1 MLRRVVLPWQTVHN
15 KDSKASMH
23 GPSNPAS
30 PRLLLRELLC
40 SFFFCLLLSM
50 VVRGL
55 MGWELR
61 GSVFEF
67 WHGNPCAFMVGDEKL
82 AATRA
87 GETQNALGM
96 CTGGCS
102 SGFTH

>member
-1 MLRRVVLPWQTVHN
+1 MPPPTQP
-15 KDSKASMH
+15 
-23 GPSNPAS
+23 GPG
-30 PRLLLRELLC
+30 LLLRELLC

-61 GSVFEF
+61 GSVLEF

-87 GETQNALGM
+87 GDTQSTLGT

-102 SGFTH
+102 SGSLTNSVTKHLMGLEQLLLSSSRA